1 VDYLVHVLEAFD
13 SIDGN
18 CPQRP
23 VINVLAEN
31 AVKGIDDQGR
41 LP

>member
-1 VDYLVHVLEAFD
+1 MDRLIHMLDAFD

-23 VINVLAEN
+23 VIKLLAEN
-31 AVKGIDDQGR
+31 PVEGIDD
-41 LP
+41 